1 MKRFAMALAGVLVSG
16 GVAMADPVEG
26 VWKTEVD
33 DGAYAH
39 IQMAP
44 CGAAYCGVIAR
55 TFNSSGEYQSENL
68 GKKLVIDMVPN
79 GNGSY
84 AGSVWRPSNN
94 KIYIGKMTLNGNKLK
109 LKGCVAGGLICSGQN
124 WTRVQ

>member
-1 MKRFAMALAGVLVSG
+1 MKRITLALAGLLVSA
-16 GVAMADPVEG
+16 GVAAADPVEG

-44 CGAAYCGVIAR
+44 CGAAYCGVIAK
-55 TFNSSGEYQSENL
+55 TFNASGEYQSENL

-79 GNGSY
+79 GDGSY

-124 WTRVQ
+124 WVRVQ

>member
-1 MKRFAMALAGVLVSG
+1 MKRFALALAGLVISAG
-16 GVAMADPVEG
+16 AALADPVEG

-33 DGAYAH
+33 DGAYAY

-44 CGAAYCGVIAR
+44 CGAAYCGVIAK
-55 TFNSSGEYQSENL
+55 TFNASGEYQSENL

-79 GNGSY
+79 GDGSY

>member
-1 MKRFAMALAGVLVSG
+1 MKRFALALAGLVISAG
-16 GVAMADPVEG
+16 AALADPVEG

-44 CGAAYCGVIAR
+44 CGAAYCGVIAK
-55 TFNSSGEYQSENL
+55 TFNASGEYQSKNL

-79 GNGSY
+79 GDGSY

-124 WTRVQ
+124 WVRVQ

>member
-1 MKRFAMALAGVLVSG
+1 MKRITLALAGLLVSAG
-16 GVAMADPVEG
+16 IVAADPVEG

-44 CGAAYCGVIAR
+44 CGAAYCGVIAK
-55 TFNSSGEYQSENL
+55 TFNASGEYQSENL

-79 GNGSY
+79 GDGSY

-124 WTRVQ
+124 WVRVQ